1 MGRFRIALLALVS
14 AALFGGAALAEDS
27 QTASGRFL
35 LWYGSPAEDWEK
47 QALPIGNGRLGG
59 KIFGGVEKDRIQLN
73 VDSLWT
79 GDENTSGNYASMG
92 AYQALGDL
100 FIELPGHG
108 EYKDYRRELDIGT
121 AIAGV
126 SYSSKGIRYR
136 REYFVSRPAGVL
148 VIRLTADK
156 PGGYT
161 GIIRLTDSHGA
172 ETESVPGKSFIGAS
186 GKLSN
191 GLQYET
197 EVMLKNTGG
206 SMEHRNGVF
215 SFTGADSLTILL
227 VADTNYLPGHE
238 EGWRYEFARCRA
250 MNRVAILL
258 ASETPYETLRTAH
271 VKDYQSLFNR
281 VDLDVG
287 KTEAK
292 ISALPTDQRLAA
304 YRAGAKDPELESL
317 FFQYGRYLLISS
329 SRPFSLP
336 ANLQGLWNQ
345 SNKPPWHSDYHT
357 NINIQMNYWPAES
370 TNLAECH
377 EPLIE
382 MIEQLREPSRKATL
396 ATGDFGEVRG
406 WTVRTSH
413 NIFGGHGWRW
423 NKPGSAWYC
432 QHLWEHYAFG
442 RDRDYLKDRAY
453 PILKE
458 VCQFWED
465 ALKELPDGQLVVANG
480 WSPEHGPTEDGC
492 SYDQEIVWD
501 IFTNYI
507 DAADALGV
515 DQDYRDK
522 VAGLRQRLWVPKIGK
537 WGQLQEWMADRDD
550 PKDNHRHV
558 SHLFAL
564 YPGRQISP
572 ASTPK
577 LAEAAKVSLGAR
589 GFAGD
594 VGWSNAWK
602 TCFHARLHDGE
613 QAYWYYN
620 RLLGQNAFPNLWNAC
635 WPGRTFQIDGNF
647 GGTAGVAEM
656 LLQSHT
662 GQLELLPALPAAWP
676 TGSVRGLRA
685 RGGYE
690 VDIVWKDGRLTQATI
705 RNIAG
710 QNPTI
715 RYGEK
720 TAKIALEAGQTAVL
734 GDDLSPRSP

>member
-1 MGRFRIALLALVS
+1 
-14 AALFGGAALAEDS
+14 
-27 QTASGRFL
+27 
-35 LWYGSPAEDWEK
+35 
-47 QALPIGNGRLGG
+47 
-59 KIFGGVEKDRIQLN
+59 
-73 VDSLWT
+73 
-79 GDENTSGNYASMG
+79 
-92 AYQALGDL
+92 
-100 FIELPGHG
+100 LPGHG
-108 EYKDYRRELDIGT
+108 EYKDYRRELDIGE
-121 AIAGV
+121 AVAGV
-126 SYSSKGIRYR
+126 SYSSNGIRYR
-136 REYFVSRPAGVL
+136 REYFVSYPGQVL
-148 VIRLTADK
+148 VIRLTADQ

-161 GIIRLTDSHGA
+161 GTVRLTDSHGA
-172 ETESVPGKSFIGAS
+172 ATTGEKNHIGAS

-191 GLQYET
+191 ALQYET
-197 EVMLKNTGG
+197 EVLVKNTGG
-206 SMEHRNGVF
+206 SIETADGAVAF
-215 SFTGADSLTILL
+215 SDADSLI
-227 VADTNYLPGHE
+227 
-238 EGWRYEFARCRA
+238 
-250 MNRVAILL
+250 ILL
-258 ASETPYETLRTAH
+258 AAGTDYVADYEKGWRHQKLEPRLLRQKNIVDVLFASEKSYEALRTDH

-292 ISALPTDQRLAA
+292 IAALPTDERLAA
-304 YRAGAKDPELESL
+304 YRDGAKDPELESL
-317 FFQYGRYLLISS
+317 FFQFGRYLLIAS
-329 SRPFSLP
+329 SRQGSLP
-336 ANLQGLWNQ
+336 ANLQGIWNQ
-345 SNKPPWHSDYHT
+345 SNKPPWNSDYHT

-377 EPLIE
+377 EPLIT
-382 MIEQLREPSRKATL
+382 MIEQLRQPSRKATL
-396 ATGDFGEVRG
+396 ATGDFGDVRG

-413 NIFGGHGWRW
+413 NIFGGHGWKW

-432 QHLWEHYAFG
+432 QHLWEHYAFSQ
-442 RDRDYLKDRAY
+442 DKAYLKDRAY

-507 DAADALGV
+507 DAADAL
-515 DQDYRDK
+515 DIDREYRDK
-522 VAGLRQRLWVPKIGK
+522 VAGLRQRLMVPKIGK

-572 ASTPK
+572 AGAPK

-602 TCFHARLHDGE
+602 TCFHARLHDGK

-635 WPGRTFQIDGNF
+635 WPGRVFQIDGNF

-662 GQLELLPALPAAWP
+662 GQLELLPALPTAWP

-690 VDIVWKDGRLTQATI
+690 VDIVWKDGQLTQATI
-705 RNIAG
+705 RSIAG
-710 QNPTI
+710 QNPTV
-715 RYGEK
+715 RYGEQ
-720 TAKIALEAGQTAVL
+720 TAKIVLEAGQTAVL
-734 GDDLSPRSP
+734 TDDLSPRSP